1 MLLDEIRA
9 NRASIL
15 ALGEEFG
22 ARHIRIFGSVA
33 RGEERSDSDVDGFR
47 NILVHNYLGEID
59 PLTVEGVI
67 DHHLQPLEACVRAML
82 DSAGEDTQG
91 SVSD

>member
-1 MLLDEIRA
+1 
-9 NRASIL
+9 
-15 ALGEEFG
+15 
-22 ARHIRIFGSVA
+22 VA

-67 DHHLQPLEACVRAML
+67 DHHPQPLEACVRAML